1 MASRCLERPGP
12 PPAGLALITIIKSA
26 MTHSIVNRC
35 DQILFVSFCFLIILL
50 PFSSGAIQFFSYFI
64 FLVFL
69 VQIVFE
75 RPKFR
80 FHPGLMDWAI
90 IFWLIFSIISILV
103 NPYPENGWKGLLF
116 KVLPRVGLFYIFVRV
131 MRSDNRIRWFLIS
144 AIAGIFVLCLAGL
157 SQYIFGEDF
166 IRHRPLMDGRVQ
178 STMKAPTDMA
188 AYLMT
193 FAPLILML
201 AWKTREL
208 HAFTI
213 RTVSERH
220 LRLFFLFVFVVLVFC
235 LGWTYSRGGW
245 MAFILGMMGMAV
257 LEKRLR
263 VPVILLL
270 AAFWLYFPPKMIV
283 ERAHMDATLVMGS
296 FGRTTFWTEAWHL
309 IQAKGLFGGGLNAYV
324 DAVAPYKIK
333 WGEYPHNCYLQM
345 WAEIGIFGLLSFLGI
360 HLTIFWNAVVA
371 CLKSNQ
377 ACRHLLPA
385 LLLGYAGFLFH
396 SGLDTFFYSV
406 SLGTFLWILM
416 ALAVSLTRMASPNI
430 REASSL

>member
-1 MASRCLERPGP
+1 MIHS
-12 PPAGLALITIIKSA
+12 LA
-26 MTHSIVNRC
+26 NRC
-35 DQILFVSFCFLIILL
+35 DQILWISFCLLIVLL
-50 PFSSGAIQFFSYFI
+50 PFSSGAVQFFSYFI
-64 FLVFL
+64 FFVFL
-69 VQIVFE
+69 AQIALE
-75 RPKFR
+75 RPKIR

-90 IFWLIFSIISILV
+90 MAWLIFSVISIVV
-103 NPYPENGWKGLLF
+103 NPYPENGWKGLFF
-116 KVLPRVGLFYIFVRV
+116 KVLPRVGLFYIFIRV
-131 MRSDNRIRWFLIS
+131 MRSEDRIRWFLIS

-193 FAPLILML
+193 FAPLVLML

-213 RTVSERH
+213 RVVSERN

-235 LGWTYSRGGW
+235 LGLTYSRGGW
-245 MAFILGMMGMAV
+245 LAFVLGMTGMAI

-263 VPVILLL
+263 IPVVLLMI
-270 AAFWLYFPPKMIV
+270 AFWMYFPHKMV
-283 ERAHMDATLVMGS
+283 TERAHMDATLVMDS
-296 FGRTTFWTEAWHL
+296 FGRKTFWTESWHL

-324 DAVAPYKIK
+324 DAVVPFKIN

-345 WAEIGIFGLLSFLGI
+345 WAEIGIFGLLSFLWI
-360 HLTIFWNAVVA
+360 HATIFYNAVAVV
-371 CLKSNQ
+371 LKSNHE
-377 ACRHLLPA
+377 ACRRLLPA

-396 SGLDTFFYSV
+396 SGFDTFFYSA

-416 ALAVSLTRMASPNI
+416 ALAVALTRMACCNI
-430 REASSL
+430 KEASPR